1 MARKKRSLRCRLLEI
16 QLLGVC
22 SLWCLQ
28 HQAEGL
34 HLQLVWK
41 QFASWQ
47 KKRVLSRKVEN
58 YPGREPGRI
67 LRITWEGG
75 LGGVEGGAAAGA
87 AGGLLQQLV
96 ITFQRSHLCRG
107 ATQGAPQVGGTAGS
121 RPRRP
126 AEHAEAG
133 QRRHLLAQ
141 TLHRQF
147 KNASDYHFRQSL
159 LPLGSLMS
167 CQMQDASHR
176 LLVGIFA
183 VGEGTRAC
191 IQERTFICD
200 ERKHQLDKAKKFSES
215 NIGSQMPRW
224 IGSIV
229 SQTE

>member
-1 MARKKRSLRCRLLEI
+1 MARKKLPSRYRLLQI
-16 QLLGVC
+16 QFLGVC

-28 HQAEGL
+28 HHAEGL
-34 HLQLVWK
+34 HLQLVRK

-58 YPGREPGRI
+58 YPGKEPWRI
-67 LRITWEGG
+67 KITWERG

-96 ITFQRSHLCRG
+96 ITFQRGHLCRG
-107 ATQGAPQVGGTAGS
+107 AAQGAPQVGGAAGS

-147 KNASDYHFRQSL
+147 KYLSECQYGRWL
-159 LPLGSLMS
+159 LPLGSLMR

-176 LLVGIFA
+176 LLCWHFCC
-183 VGEGTRAC
+183 R
-191 IQERTFICD
+191 
-200 ERKHQLDKAKKFSES
+200 
-215 NIGSQMPRW
+215 
-224 IGSIV
+224 
-229 SQTE
+229 